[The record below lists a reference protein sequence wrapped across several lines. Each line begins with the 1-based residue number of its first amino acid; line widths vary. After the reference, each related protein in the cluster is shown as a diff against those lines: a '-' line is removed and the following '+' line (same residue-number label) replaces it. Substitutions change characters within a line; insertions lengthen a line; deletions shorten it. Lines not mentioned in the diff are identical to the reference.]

1 MRELFTVRFW
11 ATIGA
16 LLAIVLVLT
25 KVLPSGEVTSD
36 GSTAPGVVHH
46 RIDLVAP
53 VFDVAPG
60 QGFGIGPDGL
70 TTADLALVLDAQR
83 TMVVRAGTPGV
94 VECAAALRPSAV
106 TTGCTVAVDLL
117 GDAVLWFSLIE
128 GSDTS
133 AVTLPATVELLDDGH
148 VVLANGWELRHAYKV
163 ERRCAEDTQSLRLFI
178 ARFGEYAST
187 TFDLESQRVVRV
199 TCLGEPPETTTAS
212 TVVDTSGGT
221 VVGGSAVSNTTGG

>member
-1 MRELFTVRFW
+1 MRELLSVRFV

-16 LLAIVLVLT
+16 LLLTVLLLGT
-25 KVLPSGEVTSD
+25 LLPDSQVADTSGAT
-36 GSTAPGVVHH
+36 PGVVLH

-53 VFDVAPG
+53 VFDVQPG
-60 QGFGIGPDGL
+60 EGFALDAEGL
-70 TTADLALVLDAQR
+70 TTADLTLVLDPQR
-83 TMVVRAGTPGV
+83 TMVVRAGTPGD
-94 VECAAALRPSAV
+94 VECQAALRPSAV

-128 GSDTS
+128 GSDPTS
-133 AVTLPATVELLDDGH
+133 VTLPATVELLDDGH

-163 ERRCAEDTQSLRLFI
+163 ERRCAEDTQSLTAFI
-178 ARFGEYAST
+178 TRFGTYAST

-212 TVVDTSGGT
+212 TVANTGLAT
-221 VVGGSAVSNTTGG
+221 TTTGG